1 MEITDV
7 RVSLVED
14 HKLKGFATVTLDRV
28 FVIRGIKIIQHSGRY
43 FIAMPSRRQKDGSF
57 RDVAHP
63 ISSEFRAQ
71 LEKIVMERYW
81 EVVKKNSI
89 SISV

>member
-1 MEITDV
+1 LI
-7 RVSLVED
+7 ED
-14 HKLKGFATVTLDRV
+14 HKLKGFATVTLDGV
-28 FVIRGIKIIQHSGRY
+28 FVIRGIKIIQHSDRY

-81 EVVKKNSI
+81 EAVKRK
-89 SISV
+89 SISVSV

>member
-7 RVSLVED
+7 RVSLIED
-14 HKLKGFATVTLDRV
+14 YKLKGFATVTLDRV

-43 FIAMPSRRQKDGSF
+43 FIAMPSRRQKDGSY

-71 LEKIVMERYW
+71 LEKEVMERYW
-81 EVVKKNSI
+81 EAVKRK
-89 SISV
+89 SISVSV